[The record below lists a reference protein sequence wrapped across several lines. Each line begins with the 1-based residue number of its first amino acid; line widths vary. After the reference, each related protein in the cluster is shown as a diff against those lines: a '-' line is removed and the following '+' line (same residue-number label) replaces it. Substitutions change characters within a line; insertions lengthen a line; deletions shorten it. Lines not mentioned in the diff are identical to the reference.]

1 MYVVHLFDIYNGLFD
16 EIITSDDKTEAYNKI
31 QDKFLTF
38 PKIYASCSFCI
49 EDKKTKEISFYDSW
63 TNPTSIDN
71 FCRKINNRLND
82 LKLLPKRI

>member
-63 TNPTSIDN
+63 TNATTMDI
-71 FCRKINNRLND
+71 FCKKVNTRLND
-82 LKLLPKRI
+82 LKLSPKRN